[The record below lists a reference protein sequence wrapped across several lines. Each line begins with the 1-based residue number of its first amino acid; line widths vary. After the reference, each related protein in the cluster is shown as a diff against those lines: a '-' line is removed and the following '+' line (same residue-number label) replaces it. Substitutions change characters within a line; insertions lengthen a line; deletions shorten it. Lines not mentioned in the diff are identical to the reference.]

1 MQPLAR
7 SEIEQVRPEAL
18 VALGATAVRSLLGP
32 KPKVLEAE
40 GTWLTRADGRRVLVV
55 RHPSAL
61 LRADRADLPRLYE
74 FWKGLLDR
82 ATPLLRPR

>member
-1 MQPLAR
+1 MA
-7 SEIEQVRPEAL
+7 
-18 VALGATAVRSLLGP
+18 
-32 KPKVLEAE
+32 
-40 GTWLTRADGRRVLVV
+40 TRADGRRVLVV

-82 ATPLLRPR
+82 ATPLLRPLGAGSDHPCRNSQVAAVQEKVVPPRPTPVNGS